1 MSEAVFRFYQE
12 LNDFLPAACRKLDV
26 PFPFEVAP
34 SVKDAIESLG
44 IPHVEV
50 DLIVVDG
57 VSVGFGYRLQN
68 GDRIAVYPVFEAFDI
83 TPVVRL
89 RGEPLREPAFVVDVH
104 LGKLGKLLRLLGF
117 DVADAGDMNNAGLV
131 RTSVEERRILL
142 TRDRQLLKHGALT
155 HGTWVRSTDS
165 IEQAREILH
174 RFDLHGRVRP
184 FSRCLACSGMLRT
197 VEKDDVL
204 DRIPPKTA
212 AWLDDYVECSGCGK
226 LYWEGTHWARVRD
239 LVAQV
244 LESPPR

>member
-34 SVKDAIESLG
+34 SVKDAMESLG
-44 IPHVEV
+44 VPHVEV

-57 VSVGFGYRLQN
+57 VSVDFGYRLQN

-89 RGEPLREPAFVVDVH
+89 RGGPLREPAFVVDVH

-117 DVADAGDMNNAGLV
+117 DVADAGDTNDAGLV

-155 HGTWVRSTDS
+155 HGTWVRSTDP
-165 IEQAREILH
+165 IEQAREILQ
-174 RFDLHGRVRP
+174 RFDLHGRVHP
-184 FSRCLACSGMLRT
+184 FSRCLACGGTLRT

-204 DRIPPKTA
+204 DRIPSKTA

-226 LYWEGTHWARVRD
+226 LFWEGTHWARVRD
-239 LVAQV
+239 LVSQV